1 MTRRDA
7 VRRAYLQLRDMIVGG
22 AIAPGSPL
30 IERSVAEAVDASRST
45 VRTALQQLE
54 QEGFV
59 TVSSIGS
66 HYSRFSVKPLTIDD
80 MCEWYHMFGALDGIA
95 ARGAAGLPVDRRSE
109 VARSAR
115 RIAEAHYEA
124 GSGVEPKY
132 QRIQALDSQFH
143 NSYVQVGG
151 GAVTAASV
159 RDHAPTRGSVRD
171 LLRHRP
177 HSRAPLRG
185 SERASRYCRGDRGG
199 GCGSCGAG
207 GRDQLA
213 QRRRAIRRRY
223 ARMGRTRSL
232 GGDLSGRVTRPVRWM
247 RTTRCRSEGM
257 A

>member
-1 MTRRDA
+1 
-7 VRRAYLQLRDMIVGG
+7 MIVGG

-151 GAVTAASV
+151 GPLLLRQYAIMRPHVDRYGIYYATALIRELPSEVLSEHLAIVEAIEAGDAEAAERAAVTNWRNAAE
-159 RDHAPTRGSVRD
+159 RFAADMREWGERGHWEVTSAV
-171 LLRHRP
+171 
-177 HSRAPLRG
+177 
-185 SERASRYCRGDRGG
+185 ASRDRSGG
-199 GCGSCGAG
+199 
-207 GRDQLA
+207 
-213 QRRRAIRRRY
+213 
-223 ARMGRTRSL
+223 
-232 GGDLSGRVTRPVRWM
+232 
-247 RTTRCRSEGM
+247 
-257 A
+257 